1 MLISVNN
8 DKLCKEGGYG
18 GKIVSGKIKKVTA
31 REVFNT
37 KGLPTIEVD
46 LLLEDG
52 TRGRAASPG
61 GTSRGKQEAIDLLDG
76 DITYF
81 QGLGV
86 KIAIEKVNEINQAL
100 RGKDAYDQALIDDL
114 LIKLD
119 GTENKSA
126 LGGNTIIATSIAC
139 AKAASSS
146 KKIDLFKH
154 LGDGTEIPIPFVYV
168 MFAGPAYVGEDG
180 VCDFQEYALIPLKAK
195 NYKEGYLSTLGI
207 YKKLCSITSKRSGY
221 GPAHYTKIAGIPV
234 PRFESNEEVFEI
246 LTDLIKSEGLT
257 PWEDMGIHTDVAAN
271 QLYRDGKYYLKAD
284 HKVFSRDE
292 MINWLKEICIKYPI
306 VSLEDPLYEEDWKGW
321 QILTKSLGK
330 KIQVLGDDIFVTNK
344 KRLSEGINKGVAN
357 AIVIKPNQIG
367 TLTETIETIKM
378 AKSAG
383 YGTVI
388 SPRSGEIWDPYIAHL
403 CVAQNLAQGKIA
415 GAYSS
420 GENNVNEMIRIAD
433 ILGKNAI
440 FRDGR
445 IFPFYR

>member
-1 MLISVNN
+1 M
-8 DKLCKEGGYG
+8 
-18 GKIVSGKIKKVTA
+18 
-31 REVFNT
+31 
-37 KGLPTIEVD
+37 
-46 LLLEDG
+46 
-52 TRGRAASPG
+52 
-61 GTSRGKQEAIDLLDG
+61 
-76 DITYF
+76 
-81 QGLGV
+81 
-86 KIAIEKVNEINQAL
+86 
-100 RGKDAYDQALIDDL
+100 
-114 LIKLD
+114 
-119 GTENKSA
+119 
-126 LGGNTIIATSIAC
+126 
-139 AKAASSS
+139 
-146 KKIDLFKH
+146 
-154 LGDGTEIPIPFVYV
+154 PFVYV

-292 MINWLKEICIKYPI
+292 R
-306 VSLEDPLYEEDWKGW
+306 